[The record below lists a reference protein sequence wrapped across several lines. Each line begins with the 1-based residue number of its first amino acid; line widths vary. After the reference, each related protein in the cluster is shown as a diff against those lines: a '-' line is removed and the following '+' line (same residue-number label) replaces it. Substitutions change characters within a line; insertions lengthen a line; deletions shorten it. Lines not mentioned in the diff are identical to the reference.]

1 MARRTWR
8 ITVAAAFCG
17 AAGLLAATPAQATS
31 CFWED
36 PGQHGSSR
44 CYDNN
49 VQNFGGQTFPNG
61 HNVQATA
68 SSWRNL
74 NTVWNEIV
82 YSEPNFT
89 GQSQE
94 LEDETDGNLN
104 PGINDHLGSFDAA

>member
-1 MARRTWR
+1 MFQRTWR
-8 ITVAAAFCG
+8 LVTATAVCA
-17 AAGLLAATPAQATS
+17 AAGLTAVPPAQATS

-36 PGQHGSSR
+36 PGQQGSSQ

-49 VQNFGGQTFPNG
+49 VQNFGGQRFPNG
-61 HNVQATA
+61 HDVQTTA

>member
-8 ITVAAAFCG
+8 V
-17 AAGLLAATPAQATS
+17 LAAVAVSTAAWLTAAPPAQATS

-36 PGQHGSSR
+36 PGQQGSSR

-49 VQNFGGQTFPNG
+49 VQDFGGQRFPNG
-61 HNVQATA
+61 HNVQQTA

-74 NTVWNEIV
+74 NTVWNEVV